1 MKRKIISLIMLLILG
16 MNADAQVVFTK
27 FKFGKDSPFGMAPTR
42 KMTDMKY
49 TVNGTKPI
57 KKIAVR
63 YIAVDQVND
72 AVGCTLSK
80 MKKFQVLLTGPF
92 EPSKSYSRWAS
103 ATIWYPHKITAFP
116 YRIIIDYMDG
126 SKESIDINKDNISVF
141 FPKIQW
147 VNVNYNGIELTEES
161 TPIPQETLTAE
172 NDYHPSFEGC
182 KITPDSI
189 NFYPQ
194 NPSGIISFVFESK
207 QSPSTVFNNAKQ
219 WVAKTFNEYKDVV
232 KMEDLDNYTLVFKGS
247 MRQRV
252 YNALFK
258 NSPITFTPFLQ
269 YTATVECKDGRFRI
283 KMEDFSIKETST
295 FLSNNTTKEMS
306 FQIIQDLINSSEVT
320 SVDYKKFL
328 QCTVEDAKEN
338 TAYLFNS
345 LSTAM
350 NTVDDF

>member
-1 MKRKIISLIMLLILG
+1 MKTKLIFLIMLLTLG
-16 MNADAQVVFTK
+16 MSTDAQVVFTK
-27 FKFGKDSPFGMAPTR
+27 FKFSKDSPFGMAPTR

-49 TVNGTKPI
+49 TINGTKPI

-72 AVGCTLSK
+72 GVACTLSG

-92 EPSKSYSRWAS
+92 EPSNSYSRWAS
-103 ATIWYPHKITAFP
+103 GTIWYPHKITAFP
-116 YRIIIDYMDG
+116 YRILIDYMDD
-126 SKESIDINKDNISVF
+126 SNESIDINKDNISEF
-141 FPKIQW
+141 FPNIQW
-147 VNVNYNGIELTEES
+147 INVNYNGIELTEES

-172 NDYHPSFEGC
+172 NDYHPSFENC

-232 KMEDLDNYTLVFKGS
+232 KMEDLDNHTLVFKGS
-247 MRQRV
+247 MRQRI
-252 YNALFK
+252 YKALFK
-258 NSPITFTPFLQ
+258 NSPITYTPILQ
-269 YTATVECKDGRFRI
+269 FTATVECKEGRFRI
-283 KMEDFSIKETST
+283 KMEDFSIKENST
-295 FLSNNTTKEMS
+295 YLSNNITTEMT
-306 FQIIQDLINSSEVT
+306 FQKIQSKIDSPEVT

-338 TAYLFNS
+338 AAFLFNS